1 MKTLKILSLIGIS
14 GFISVSDLNVENKH
28 TKIITE
34 NSSYSF
40 EKFQEEKIIKA
51 CDAYKYIGTQG
62 IVVGKIVGVHRS
74 KKNHIFL
81 NFEKP
86 YPNQCFTAVIFASTL
101 YNNFGSFN
109 ERSYLGKTVQ
119 VSGFIKEYKG
129 KPEIIL
135 NYPDQIKVLK

>member
-1 MKTLKILSLIGIS
+1 
-14 GFISVSDLNVENKH
+14 
-28 TKIITE
+28 
-34 NSSYSF
+34 
-40 EKFQEEKIIKA
+40 
-51 CDAYKYIGTQG
+51 
-62 IVVGKIVGVHRS
+62 VGVHRS

-101 YNNFGSFN
+101 YSNFGSFN